1 MIFTAFWIHS
11 YVNAWTLKML
21 EHIFPLGINSDASVI
36 LLINEIMKP
45 HLILIT
51 SITPLTHPW
60 LPSLV
65 WSSQWWFTVSLLAPS
80 SSSTAQPSPCPLCAP
95 AGLAS
100 TLMTWI
106 PRLHRNLPQNG
117 HRGSCTF
124 VYHEVWR
131 VCCSGMKVTLE
142 WCAWVASQWQCK
154 YECVYMCVYTIC
166 LSIYTCAVPQN
177 DFIACLS
184 LSEYVCIFVHHVI
197 LHSFPLRIRPF
208 ISRSPCVGVSH
219 GANEERTEQ
228 GRVGEWGGRE
238 SKNRL
243 FRWQKRGDSDR

>member
-1 MIFTAFWIHS
+1 MNTE
-11 YVNAWTLKML
+11 NAWT
-21 EHIFPLGINSDASVI
+21 HFPLGDQLRRICHFINKWDYETTSDPYNLHHTPHPSMTPQPCLVI
-36 LLINEIMKP
+36 TVMVYGFLVGAPQQQHHPARAL
-45 HLILIT
+45 HV
-51 SITPLTHPW
+51 PLTGWHPH
-60 LPSLV
+60 
-65 WSSQWWFTVSLLAPS
+65 WWPEYHACIETSPKAV
-80 SSSTAQPSPCPLCAP
+80 TAV
-95 AGLAS
+95 
-100 TLMTWI
+100 
-106 PRLHRNLPQNG
+106 H
-117 HRGSCTF
+117 CTF

-131 VCCSGMKVTLE
+131 VCCSGMTVTPE
-142 WCAWVASQWQCK
+142 WCARVASQWQSK
-154 YECVYMCVYTIC
+154 YECVYMCVYTTC

-228 GRVGEWGGRE
+228 GRVSEWGGRK

-243 FRWQKRGDSDR
+243 FWWQKRGDSDR